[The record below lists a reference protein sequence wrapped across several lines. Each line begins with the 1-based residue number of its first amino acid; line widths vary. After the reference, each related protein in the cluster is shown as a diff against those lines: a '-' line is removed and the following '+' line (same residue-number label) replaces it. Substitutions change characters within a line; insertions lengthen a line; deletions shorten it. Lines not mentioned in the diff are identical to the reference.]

1 MPIKSS
7 TSLFFGDYEGKWRQW
22 REQNCLTVG
31 EKRQIVVWINEVV
44 GTKRE
49 PKDKS
54 KQ

>member
-1 MPIKSS
+1 MPMGSS
-7 TSLFFGDYEGKWRQW
+7 TSSSFGGYEGKWRQW

-31 EKRQIVVWINEVV
+31 EKRQIVVWINEAV